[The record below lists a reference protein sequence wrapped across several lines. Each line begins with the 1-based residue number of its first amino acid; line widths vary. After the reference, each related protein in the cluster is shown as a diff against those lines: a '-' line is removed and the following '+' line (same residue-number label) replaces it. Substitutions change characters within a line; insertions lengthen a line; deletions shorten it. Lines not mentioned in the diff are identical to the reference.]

1 MIFVKEAYA
10 QCPACIVT
18 VGGGLLIAKKLGID
32 DLLVSIWISALNT
45 AIALWIA
52 SSIKKKLFN
61 NPILWSLIF
70 YIFTIVYLYYS
81 KQLFHPKNT
90 FFGLDK
96 IIAGMTI
103 GLLVALFS
111 TFIEKLIRKRNNNK
125 VLFYYQKVM
134 VPLTL
139 LIIITIIFKALL

>member
-1 MIFVKEAYA
+1 MIFVKVAYA

-45 AIALWIA
+45 AMALWIA
-52 SSIKKKLFN
+52 SSIKKKLLN

-70 YIFTIVYLYYS
+70 YIFTIAYLYYS

-90 FFGLDK
+90 FLGVDK
-96 IIAGMTI
+96 IIAGTTI
-103 GLLVALFS
+103 GLLVTLFA
-111 TFIEKLIRKRNNNK
+111 TFIDKLIRKRNGNK
-125 VLFYYQKVM
+125 VLFYYQKVII
-134 VPLTL
+134 PTL
-139 LIIITIIFKALL
+139 MLVLITIIFKALI

>member
-1 MIFVKEAYA
+1 MIFVNEAYA

-45 AIALWIA
+45 AMALWIA
-52 SSIKKKLFN
+52 SSIKKKLLN
-61 NPILWSLIF
+61 NSILWSLIF

-90 FFGLDK
+90 FLGLDK
-96 IIAGMTI
+96 IITGMTI

-111 TFIEKLIRKRNNNK
+111 VFIDKLIRKRNGNE
-125 VLFYYQKVM
+125 VLLYYQKVII
-134 VPLTL
+134 PLVL
-139 LIIITIIFKALL
+139 LILTTIIFKALL